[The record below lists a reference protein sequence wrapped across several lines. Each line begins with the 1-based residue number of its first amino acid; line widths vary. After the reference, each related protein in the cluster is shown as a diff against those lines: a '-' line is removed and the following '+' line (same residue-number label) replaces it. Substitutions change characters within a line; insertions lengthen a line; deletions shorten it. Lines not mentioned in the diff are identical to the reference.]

1 MARRVL
7 NGRKRRFRARAVGQ
21 IAADNFV
28 DVDDLMRL
36 NARQL
41 LQVSGF
47 SPVQFKNR

>member
-7 NGRKRRFRARAVGQ
+7 NGRKWRFRARAVGQ

-36 NARQL
+36 NARR
-41 LQVSGF
+41 LQVAGF
-47 SPVQFKNR
+47 SPVQLGLNR